1 MNTKVLLLPTLVV
14 ASLLHQSHAASIS
27 INNSGFESGSTGWS
41 TSLSDSFVGYYNWSF
56 VPMQF
61 SSGSY
66 QFNSQVVRFSSAYNH
81 VSGRLWQTLEA
92 TLQPSTTYTLS
103 FQPVISGL
111 TERVPQ
117 TFGPS
122 FYAGNTAIPWDS
134 FLTPALS
141 SSSDVFWTYE
151 LTTSASDPLVGE
163 NIKIEMFVETGL
175 FPNGVG
181 SQDIQFDNFTLDAVP
196 EPSTYALLVCGAVGV
211 LWFRLRRKKA

>member
-1 MNTKVLLLPTLVV
+1 MNTKVLLPLIAGALLV
-14 ASLLHQSHAASIS
+14 HQSHSAPVSI
-27 INNSGFESGSTGWS
+27 INADFESGSTGWS
-41 TSLSDSFVGYYNWSF
+41 TSTSDGGNYWSL

-61 SSGSY
+61 SNGSY
-66 QFNSQVVRFSSAYNH
+66 QFNSQVARFSTGFNH

-117 TFGPS
+117 TFGPT

-181 SQDIQFDNFTLDAVP
+181 SQEIQFDNFALDAVP

-211 LWFRLRRKKA
+211 LWFRLRQKKA